1 MILSGAMLLRH
12 IGEQEA
18 GDRVEAATAAVLA
31 DGTLVT
37 FDLREPDDDR
47 PAAGTYGVADA
58 IVARL

>member
-1 MILSGAMLLRH
+1 MLLRH

-18 GDRVEAATAAVLA
+18 SDRVEAATAEVLA
-31 DGTLVT
+31 DGTWVT

-58 IVARL
+58 IVAKL